1 MALNMPLKWICLQ
14 HKTVKVIIKIMQKNF
29 FSVQKCWH
37 SKTLSHTT
45 ILKLLWETHFLSQ
58 ISLFYVLFIKVENND
73 ACKNQKPDYAR
84 DDMVPIIL
92 LKPQNKKLRTTL
104 STGILRGRLEMTFY
118 FYKMLIIFHRK
129 NAFSSFPIRI

>member
-1 MALNMPLKWICLQ
+1 MALNMPLKWICLW

-92 LKPQNKKLRTTL
+92 LKPQNKKTKDHSEYRH
-104 STGILRGRLEMTFY
+104 S
-118 FYKMLIIFHRK
+118 KRK
-129 NAFSSFPIRI
+129 VRDDFLLLQNVNYIPQEKCI